1 MVHVRK
7 GTTLHQITFKHPV
20 TSAAFSPDGKY
31 IAVAQGNHVQV
42 WVTPSMIVRQF
53 APFELHREYTGHQ
66 GEVQSIVWSKTS
78 RYVANRAARR
88 RADLVCRGH

>member
-1 MVHVRK
+1 M
-7 GTTLHQITFKHPV
+7 HQITFKHAV

-78 RYVANRAARR
+78 RYVSSGSQVLLGRQLHVEKMRE
-88 RADLVCRGH
+88 G